1 MKEIKILESETIT
14 DNSIISII
22 SIGGVRYAFVEAQ
35 SSTYSGGVSIHTNL
49 VKL

>member
-22 SIGGVRYAFVEAQ
+22 SIGGVKYAFTEAK
-35 SSTYSGGVSIHTNL
+35 YSGYNGHVSIHTNL
-49 VKL
+49 IKL